1 MSSPSPLM
9 SLVVVVVV
17 VDDDDDV
24 VVVVDDPAVSGTSID
39 PSLES

>member
-1 MSSPSPLM
+1 MVDTPHAL
-9 SLVVVVVV
+9 LV
-17 VDDDDDV
+17 DDDDV

>member
-1 MSSPSPLM
+1 MVDTPHAL
-9 SLVVVVVV
+9 L
-17 VDDDDDV
+17 VDDDVVVV